1 MNSWTE
7 LEAQFSELRTTLQ
20 FSRLDIQWGDAGE
33 HWRIAGGADRHI
45 VRRFEAL
52 ARVAGTKLINE
63 GVILGVDI
71 DHEPDALTRW
81 YKALRHASGLFR
93 AGTYAQQLTTDGQP
107 GGFIFTG
114 SVDRIAE
121 ASAVLCVELAAGSR
135 TRTSRKDMMIDSSK
149 VFVVHGRDERL
160 RRDFFSFL
168 RALHLKPLEWSDVVK
183 LTRKGSPY
191 IGEILDAAF
200 SHAQAVVVLLTP
212 DDEVRLLPELCG
224 THESPEEREY
234 RAQARPNVLFE
245 AGMAFG
251 RDSERTILVEVGA
264 VKGFSDIAGR
274 HVIRLN
280 DDYERRLEIAERL
293 RTAGCLVST
302 GGKDWL
308 STGHFTVTRT
318 VSNSRR

>member
-1 MNSWTE
+1 MSSWIE

-20 FSRLDIQWGDAGE
+20 FSRLEIQWGDAGE
-33 HWRIAGGADRHI
+33 HWRIAGGADRHV

-52 ARVAGTKLINE
+52 SRVAGMKLIDE
-63 GVILGVDI
+63 GPPLGAEI
-71 DHEPDALTRW
+71 DHEPDPLTRW
-81 YKALRHASGLFR
+81 YRALRHASGLFR
-93 AGTYAQQLTTDGQP
+93 AGTYAQQLGTDGQP
-107 GGFIFTG
+107 SGFIFTG
-114 SVDRIAE
+114 SIDRIAE

-135 TRTSRKDMMIDSSK
+135 TSKTRKETMIDSSK

-168 RALHLKPLEWSDVVK
+168 RALDLKPLEWSDVVK

-224 THESPEEREY
+224 TNESSEEREY

-251 RDSERTILVEVGA
+251 RDSERTILVEVGV

-274 HVIRLN
+274 HVIRLT
-280 DDYERRLEIAERL
+280 DDYDRRLELAERL
-293 RTAGCLVST
+293 RTAGCSVST

-308 STGHFTVTRT
+308 TTGHFTVAR
-318 VSNSRR
+318 SIGKSRL